1 MSERRPY
8 GPRVTLAGVVVVT
21 VALIAFAAP
30 PALAHGEGP
39 ETIPAEGSAPGGP
52 MEPGQPGMEPRPS
65 ERAAVTELR
74 LRAVG
79 EPGLGETVRLEAVLV
94 DAEGMPVE
102 GAPIA
107 FFQDASYA
115 GVSRPAWLGTAWTDH
130 DGVAAIATELRS
142 SGPLSFSARFEG
154 DAAHRPAETAVELEV
169 TGSAQLYR
177 PDVGLRV
184 PGLGAWW
191 LLVIV
196 GFVWGLYLLVARQV
210 VGIARAG
217 RAPDQVGEAGMPRRG
232 FLRAFLVPAGL
243 AAGVASLGSGLLT
256 ILARSPRTH
265 GNVGQPWGTA
275 ARHRLTPV
283 AFVGE
288 REAPALPPILSRE
301 VSFREEVL
309 PILLEKGGP
318 HTHPP
323 MNSPPPHG
331 VRLDSYEALMMGAEE
346 DAHAEEDVHA
356 EEDAHGA
363 ETSDEEPHGHQLV
376 VPGKPEESLLVT
388 MLVDPAH
395 RMPPGVPL
403 SREEIQIIASW
414 VAQGAKD
421 N

>member
-1 MSERRPY
+1 MSERRSH
-8 GPRVTLAGVVVVT
+8 GSGAILAGVGAVT
-21 VALIAFAAP
+21 AILIALVVSAAP

-39 ETIPAEGSAPGGP
+39 ETIPAEGSAPGEP
-52 MEPGQPGMEPRPS
+52 METGQLEMPPRSRDARTP
-65 ERAAVTELR
+65 TDLR
-74 LRAVG
+74 LRTVG
-79 EPGLGETVRLEAVLV
+79 EPRLGETLRLEAVLV

-102 GAPIA
+102 GVPIA
-107 FFQDASYA
+107 FFQEASY
-115 GVSRPAWLGTAWTDH
+115 GEVMGPAWLGTAWTDH
-130 DGVAAIATELRS
+130 EGVAAIATELRS
-142 SGPLSFSARFEG
+142 AGPLSFSARFEG
-154 DAAHRPAETAVELEV
+154 DAAHRPVETGVELEV
-169 TGSAQLYR
+169 TGDAQLYR

-217 RAPDQVGEAGMPRRG
+217 RAPGEAGMPRRR
-232 FLRAFLVPAGL
+232 FLRTLLVPAGL

-265 GNVGQPWGTA
+265 GNVGQPWAPA

-288 REAPALPPILSRE
+288 RELPELPPILDRE
-301 VSFREEVL
+301 VSFRDEVL

-323 MNSPPPHG
+323 ENSPPPHG
-331 VRLDSYEALMMGAEE
+331 VRLDSYEALMMGG
-346 DAHAEEDVHA
+346 

-363 ETSDEEPHGHQLV
+363 EEDAHAAEEAPHGHRLV
-376 VPGKPEESLLVT
+376 VPGKPGESLLVT

-403 SREEIQIIASW
+403 SLEEIQVIASW